1 MYKYI
6 TVLLLA
12 NSLLLTNIKANTVID
27 SIGVENY
34 NGSKLVI
41 HQIVK
46 NDTYYSIGRR
56 YNVSP
61 KDIMTFNENKY
72 LQVGVLIKVPT
83 KLPFNERTVAGK
95 VTLPTTTT
103 GEGAT
108 KLPATGSAAG
118 GIQGA
123 DSNNG
128 TTLIEH
134 AVQPREN
141 LNVIAKKYGTTVNE
155 IKRVNELRSVNL
167 RIGQVLKVPAAAET
181 VESTADVTPVAEVAK
196 KPFEQPRPILAPGS
210 QTTTTPG
217 SQTSPNTGTS
227 PNSGTMPKPVV
238 KSPFPVTD
246 KPAVEE
252 KFVEHT
258 VKSNET
264 IYSIAT
270 TYHMTMEQLKVKNNL
285 KNNSLYLGQKLLI
298 SGHAPLNNQGIGTDS
313 LDENDS
319 NIKDPALRGG
329 ASRYGLNQIDEKGTA
344 AWITDQDLDPV
355 KMLVLHRSAPVG
367 AIVKVTNPMTN
378 RSAFAKVVGKFTEN
392 ESTKDVIIVMT
403 KAVADSIGAIDKR
416 FFCNITYSGQE
427 NEQQQ

>member
-6 TVLLLA
+6 SVLLLA

-83 KLPFNERTVAGK
+83 KLPFNQSTVAGK
-95 VTLPTTTT
+95 VTLPASSQSQ
-103 GEGAT
+103 GAV
-108 KLPATGSAAG
+108 KQPATGSSANGSTQEAAV
-118 GIQGA
+118 A
-123 DSNNG
+123 NNG

-134 AVQPREN
+134 AVQPKEN

-155 IKRVNELRSVNL
+155 IKRVNELRTVNL
-167 RIGQVLKVPAAAET
+167 RIGQILKIPAAAET
-181 VESTADVTPVAEVAK
+181 VEPTANVTPVPELAK

-210 QTTTTPG
+210 QTTPSSQTTPG
-217 SQTSPNTGTS
+217 SGTIPRTMAKSPN
-227 PNSGTMPKPVV
+227 PI
-238 KSPFPVTD
+238 TD
-246 KPAVEE
+246 KPVVEE

-285 KNNSLYLGQKLLI
+285 KNNSLFLGQKLLI
-298 SGHAPLNNQGIGTDS
+298 SGHAPLNNQEPGTDP
-313 LDENDS
+313 LDGNDS
-319 NIKDPALRGG
+319 TMKDPALRGG